1 MLTTLIIFCLCRKLH
16 VTVHIYLLI
25 FINTVKYTNN
35 LAMNLVYL
43 ARYNGFLVRITILR
57 VEQSPLCFTVHY
69 QLNPG
74 FHPLEESVS

>member
-1 MLTTLIIFCLCRKLH
+1 MLATLIIFSLCRKLH

-25 FINTVKYTNN
+25 FINTVKYTIN
-35 LAMNLVYL
+35 LAMKLVYL
-43 ARYNGFLVRITILR
+43 ARYNGILAHTTILR
-57 VEQSPLCFTVHY
+57 VEQSPLGFTVHY